1 MPRKPVNFLDKT
13 YKTQMEF
20 EKFVK
25 QTIYKDIGIC
35 FDVKNRHPDKY
46 NILIKILERHPEW
59 NSKSL
64 NMRTIKIT
72 NDALNVKALQIIII
86 KDSGEVDISWKC
98 AITGKHKSKKS
109 ELMMSMRVSVEEQ
122 IQDFRRSCG
131 RYCCELCGDD
141 RTLDVDHNDEKKSA
155 FNELAYNFVEDN
167 DDIKIPDTFGELN
180 DGTNRSC
187 FLEKDYIFR
196 DKWVEYHREHAKLRI
211 LCHKCNI
218 SRPKTKKKIVLN

>member
-1 MPRKPVNFLDKT
+1 MPQKPVNFLNKT
-13 YKTQMEF
+13 YKTQKEF

-64 NMRTIKIT
+64 NMRTIKII

-86 KDSGEVDISWKC
+86 NDSGEVDISWRC

-109 ELMMSMRVSVEEQ
+109 ELMMAMRVSVEEQ
-122 IQDFRRSCG
+122 IHDFRRTCG
-131 RYCCELCGDD
+131 IYRCELCGDD

-196 DKWVEYHREHAKLRI
+196 DKWVEYHHEHAKLRI

-218 SRPKTKKKIVLN
+218 SRPKIKKKIVLN